1 MTEQEKMDS
10 LSRMFSTLIRTPL
23 SEVESV
29 IRKGNIEQRP
39 VAPVEE
45 LTDTYTKIAAE
56 NEPITFKK
64 VEDKTDN
71 IEAELEAQNTEKLS
85 DMYETIMAG
94 AGEFGTGEYKG
105 PTKKQ
110 LGLAPKVIVDEGP
123 QDFMV
128 NEERV
133 SYQPPREEFV
143 PDFGGVTE
151 AMEREKQRLEKEDIK
166 ETEKTIQDIETEK
179 QKLKEEQPKA
189 ETTGTTYT
197 ASSLYNNLN
206 SKDEKI
212 FNNTANY
219 LYDAISKYEWRG
231 QKPIFDFVGV
241 KQGSNVRSSAFGPA
255 QIVGDTVRNELERIA
270 KKYGK
275 DSEEYIFADKL
286 QAAQNLFLNLSDK
299 YRKGKKI
306 NEQTAKEVATTKAA
320 IDENYKYGGAAFK
333 KLGIDKDKFVDY
345 VKEGYFLPSNHPV
358 SKKRKKEGLPTG
370 IPLELLGDNYKENYI
385 KLFNS
390 VLLNKSSG
398 DTKSLEQT
406 IQKYHG
412 HKNKNKNKVYQEGV
426 FKNLNLPITQ
436 DKK

>member
-56 NEPITFKK
+56 NEPITFSENIAKPQVKQEFLADAPSFMKLLPKEERIDENKFEQK
-64 VEDKTDN
+64 VVVGKDN
-71 IEAELEAQNTEKLS
+71 VRRLVTVPREEE
-85 DMYETIMAG
+85 
-94 AGEFGTGEYKG
+94 
-105 PTKKQ
+105 
-110 LGLAPKVIVDEGP
+110 P

-197 ASSLYNNLN
+197 SSSLYNNLN

-212 FNNTANY
+212 FDNAARY
-219 LYDAISKYEWRG
+219 LYNQGTIRTEWDG
-231 QKPIFDFVGV
+231 KQPLFDFVEYDDDLD
-241 KQGSNVRSSAFGPA
+241 SSAFGPGQIIYSTAEPLLKGGKIEGKEA
-255 QIVGDTVRNELERIA
+255 QNFA
-270 KKYGK
+270 KKM
-275 DSEEYIFADKL
+275 I
-286 QAAQNLFLNLSDK
+286 AAQKLFYNMYDKRRKKGAYLPKEASNTKKAAGYLKDLGITREQFLN
-299 YRKGKKI
+299 
-306 NEQTAKEVATTKAA
+306 
-320 IDENYKYGGAAFK
+320 
-333 KLGIDKDKFVDY
+333 Y
-345 VKEGYFLPSNHPV
+345 VKQGYFLPSNHPL
-358 SKKRKKEGLPTG
+358 SKKRREDGLMTG
-370 IPLELLGDNYKENYI
+370 IPLELLGDNYEENYFKI
-385 KLFNS
+385 YKAVLKEKLS
-390 VLLNKSSG
+390 RK
-398 DTKSLEQT
+398 DTKDLDSLLQN
-406 IQKYHG
+406 YHG
-412 HKNKNKNKVYQEGV
+412 GSDKADKAYSKKTQG
-426 FKNLNLPITQ
+426 FLNLMEE
-436 DKK
+436 

>member
-1 MTEQEKMDS
+1 
-10 LSRMFSTLIRTPL
+10 
-23 SEVESV
+23 
-29 IRKGNIEQRP
+29 
-39 VAPVEE
+39 
-45 LTDTYTKIAAE
+45 
-56 NEPITFKK
+56 
-64 VEDKTDN
+64 
-71 IEAELEAQNTEKLS
+71 
-85 DMYETIMAG
+85 
-94 AGEFGTGEYKG
+94 
-105 PTKKQ
+105 
-110 LGLAPKVIVDEGP
+110 
-123 QDFMV
+123 
-128 NEERV
+128 
-133 SYQPPREEFV
+133 QPPREEFV

-306 NEQTAKEVATTKAA
+306 NEQ
-320 IDENYKYGGAAFK
+320 
-333 KLGIDKDKFVDY
+333 
-345 VKEGYFLPSNHPV
+345 
-358 SKKRKKEGLPTG
+358 
-370 IPLELLGDNYKENYI
+370 
-385 KLFNS
+385 
-390 VLLNKSSG
+390 
-398 DTKSLEQT
+398 
-406 IQKYHG
+406 
-412 HKNKNKNKVYQEGV
+412 
-426 FKNLNLPITQ
+426 
-436 DKK
+436 